1 LETDWDFFPQEGTVG
16 SKPFEV
22 FEQLERFISM
32 ARPKLVTKEEVIAA
46 LSRWFIRNS
55 VPPTI
60 EELRRLL
67 GVGSTR
73 TVLRYLDVLK
83 EEGYIDRWSGARGLR
98 MRKGSAPT
106 LETRLVPIVG
116 EAPAG
121 SLMPA
126 EENILGQVQMPK
138 EFLQPPSAKFFLLR
152 VRGDS
157 MDRAK
162 VESQTIEDGDLV
174 LVRQQERADP
184 GKIVVALVDGEATIK
199 KLVKGPGYYVL
210 QPESN
215 NPKNRP
221 IIVAQDFRIQG
232 IVCRVFKRGGDLLQ
246 TA

>member
-1 LETDWDFFPQEGTVG
+1 
-16 SKPFEV
+16 
-22 FEQLERFISM
+22 M
-32 ARPKLVTKEEVIAA
+32 ARPKLVTKEQVIDA

-55 VPPTI
+55 VPPTV

-73 TVLRYLDVLK
+73 TVLRYLDGLK
-83 EEGYIDRWSGARGLR
+83 VEGYIDRWSGARGLR